1 VLQSGARPQLRHF
14 QQSRLGTIKRHPPFE
29 LLENFES
36 FQCRDGVLC
45 GASYCAG
52 EAVCGWPAA
61 GALPAAPSNPQVA
74 ILFGVAIV
82 RLLAQQPESFTR
94 SAVQPIHAEGDHLSF
109 ANRGIRV

>member
-1 VLQSGARPQLRHF
+1 MGCFVAPAIAPGRRSAAGQ
-14 QQSRLGTIKRHPPFE
+14 
-29 LLENFES
+29 LLEPC
-36 FQCRDGVLC
+36 QQL
-45 GASYCAG
+45 A
-52 EAVCGWPAA
+52 
-61 GALPAAPSNPQVA
+61 SNPQVA